1 MSLGS
6 VNGKLRRSQPFADL
20 DEVEENIQKVL
31 YTQQTD
37 KDIDAEQSFMRLEIL
52 KGEMASLARTIDRV
66 SELVRE
72 VQETTDTPFKTPT
85 LDLARQ
91 TRVLAGVTEAML
103 EQLSKTPK
111 PSSQSIEQSADQAND
126 NWYQR
131 HQFQAVYDMQLRANK
146 NEVGDDEQDIFLF
159 AVNLQTLGLSCFE
172 IFTEARRFC
181 EAAEEDKRSRVIWE
195 VMFPTRPRKIG

>member
-37 KDIDAEQSFMRLEIL
+37 KDIDAEQSFMRFEIL

-103 EQLSKTPK
+103 
-111 PSSQSIEQSADQAND
+111 
-126 NWYQR
+126 
-131 HQFQAVYDMQLRANK
+131 
-146 NEVGDDEQDIFLF
+146 
-159 AVNLQTLGLSCFE
+159 
-172 IFTEARRFC
+172 
-181 EAAEEDKRSRVIWE
+181 
-195 VMFPTRPRKIG
+195 